1 MVQLGILVPRLAS
14 AVELAGVLDG
24 FLDLVF
30 GFDDLEG
37 ETHRYV
43 PADVAVHS
51 VNEDVSKEFD
61 EERNGWGKERTY
73 NQAPGLSVS
82 KPITRY
88 PPSFV
93 SGLNG
98 ISAVSRRGGLSSL
111 RTTSSL

>member
-1 MVQLGILVPRLAS
+1 VVQLGIPVPRLAS

-24 FLDLVF
+24 LLDLVF
-30 GFDDLEG
+30 GLDDLEG

-43 PADVAVHS
+43 PANVAVHPENEVVS
-51 VNEDVSKEFD
+51 VSLDVQD
-61 EERNGWGKERTY
+61 MLWGKRRTY

-82 KPITRY
+82 KAITRY

-98 ISAVSRRGGLSSL
+98 MSAVSRRGGLSSL